1 MNRDTFLLNKNAARR
16 FYRLFWGLALLQSLI
31 AIALMIQTP
40 SAQGVAL
47 LAGVSKARLALMF
60 IILAV
65 SLGFAALLLESWLRP
80 IAWEIRRER
89 LLAYFGRRQIWGSW
103 LVVSAIVSF
112 LGAFYITLLPDIHEP
127 FTQAIVHRL
136 LPLVVWGA
144 GLSLQTFLALL
155 ILRHGR
161 ELFGH
166 HPRGRFF
173 YLLLAFYAVMF
184 WLWSWTAREVIPAES
199 QRLGWNRQG
208 APLVEAQVFLAWLA
222 GLALLLL
229 TTFISDPQRLA
240 LWRERLRWRRI
251 DLWLS
256 LLIWLGAVVA
266 WQAAP
271 ISPNWFLTTP
281 VYPNFEYYPSSDA
294 RAYDTPAQT
303 ALIGEGYTFY
313 GAPYI
318 RRSLLAMYMTVLH
331 LLGGQD
337 YERVVFLQI
346 LVLALIPV
354 MIYRLTRALHNRYSA
369 LMAAALVIFR
379 EANSI
384 RLAGSITTSNAKLLM
399 ADLPATLMALIFIYL
414 VVLWLQNIE
423 EKKHLAL
430 VCGGALGFSMLIRL
444 ETSLFFFPLAVIAA
458 LILWPK
464 RKFGLWFQSG
474 LLAALGILMVI
485 SPWVWRNYRLTGKVF
500 IDHPYFQ
507 IGILFQRFHPNREI
521 LLSSQQEDETPE
533 ESLAT
538 VIPPPTEAAQSV
550 APQTG
555 SIPLP
560 TQPPPPEIPQ
570 ELIER
575 ETNRTLE
582 YIQQNIGRL
591 VGVMIGH
598 TLNSQ
603 LQTFLTL
610 PTTFRG
616 LDSLIAWIGHRSTTR
631 FWAECCA
638 VEKYV
643 RRLPYWRK
651 WDGHFPS
658 QTLLPL
664 VVNLLLIAWGANQA
678 WKRRGWAGVAP
689 IALTITYLTFNG
701 IFRNSGGRY
710 ILPVDW
716 SALVYFSIGLVQV
729 SMDGYAYLTGKTA
742 VEELPFPP
750 DNEQAARKKFSLP
763 RGLAIPLIAVGLL
776 LLGSLVPLVERSFP
790 RRYDEA
796 RIEAMYSA
804 LLASDRIPEQTRQ
817 DLQTYLSNG
826 AVIMAGRALYPRY
839 FPAGVGDNVAK
850 RNPLAPR
857 PYPRMVFFLAG
868 QTSQNMAIPVAGK
881 PARFPNG
888 RDVVMI
894 VCSERDILALALF
907 APDGSLEHVQLR
919 SPFPMQLACPLPEE
933 PADTP

>member
-1 MNRDTFLLNKNAARR
+1 MIEDTFLTDQNAVRR
-16 FYRLFWGLALLQSLI
+16 FYRLLLGLALLQSLA
-31 AIALMIQTP
+31 AIAFMLQAFSEP
-40 SAQGVAL
+40 GVRL
-47 LAGVSKARLALMF
+47 LAGASKARLALMF
-60 IILAV
+60 IVLAA
-65 SLGFAALLLESWLRP
+65 SLGFAALFLESWLRP
-80 IAWEIRRER
+80 TVLERRWKR
-89 LLAYFGRRQIWGSW
+89 LMLYFGRRRVWGCW
-103 LVVSAIVSF
+103 LIGSAFVSLV
-112 LGAFYITLLPDIHEP
+112 GAFYVTLAPDIHEP
-127 FTQAIVHRL
+127 FTQAIINRL

-161 ELFGH
+161 ELLGY

-173 YLLLAFYAVMF
+173 YLLLAFYVVMF
-184 WLWSWTAREVIPAES
+184 GLWSWTAREIIPAEG

-222 GLALLLL
+222 GMAMLLL
-229 TTFISDPQRLA
+229 TSFISDPQRLV

-256 LLIWLGAVVA
+256 LLVWLGAVVA
-266 WQAAP
+266 WQATP
-271 ISPNWFLTTP
+271 TSPNWFLTAP

-331 LLGGQD
+331 LIGGQKYD
-337 YERVVFLQI
+337 RVVFLQI
-346 LVLALIPV
+346 LALALIPV
-354 MIYRLTRALHNRYSA
+354 LIYWLTRALHNRFSA
-369 LMAAALVIFR
+369 LIAAALVIFR

-384 RLAGSITTSNAKLLM
+384 RLASSITTSNAKLLM
-399 ADLPATLMALIFIYL
+399 ADLPATLMALLFTYL
-414 VVLWLQNIE
+414 AVRWLQNI

-430 VCGGALGFSMLIRL
+430 ICGGALGFSMLIRL
-444 ETSLFFFPLAVIAA
+444 ETALFFFPLAVIAA
-458 LILWPK
+458 LTLLPK
-464 RKFGLWFQSG
+464 KKFGLWLQSG
-474 LLAALGILMVI
+474 LLAGLGILMVI

-500 IDHPYFQ
+500 IDHPYFS

-521 LLSSQQEDETPE
+521 LLSSQQGDESPE
-533 ESLAT
+533 EGLAT
-538 VIPPPTEAAQSV
+538 VVPPPTEAVRSAV
-550 APQTG
+550 PQTG
-555 SIPLP
+555 DVPLP
-560 TQPPPPEIPQ
+560 TQAPPPELPL

-575 ETNRTLE
+575 EKNRTFE
-582 YIQQNIGRL
+582 YIRQNIGRL
-591 VGVMIGH
+591 AGVMIGH

-616 LDSLIAWIGHRSTTR
+616 LDSAIAWVGHRSTTK
-631 FWAECCA
+631 FWNECCA
-638 VEKYV
+638 VENYV

-651 WDGHFPS
+651 WDGHFPR

-678 WKRRGWAGVAP
+678 WRRHGWAGVTP
-689 IALTITYLTFNG
+689 IALTVTYLTFNG

-716 SALVYFSIGLVQV
+716 SALIYFSIGLAQV
-729 SMDGYAYLTGKTA
+729 SMDVYAYLTGKA
-742 VEELPFPP
+742 PMEELPLPSGG
-750 DNEQAARKKFSLP
+750 EQAARKSFSLP
-763 RGLAIPLIAVGLL
+763 RGLAMPLIALGLF

-804 LLASDRIPEQTRQ
+804 LIASDQIPEQTRQ
-817 DLQTYLSNG
+817 YLQSYLSNG
-826 AVIMAGRALYPRY
+826 AVVMVGRALYPRY
-839 FPAGVGDNVAK
+839 FPPGVGDEVAK
-850 RNPLAPR
+850 RHPLAPR
-857 PYPRMVFFLAG
+857 PYPRLVFFLAG
-868 QTSQNMAIPVAGK
+868 QTSQNMAIPVTGK

-888 RDVVMI
+888 WDAAMI
-894 VCSERDILALALF
+894 VCPERDILALALF
-907 APDGSLEHVQLR
+907 APDGTLEYVQLR
-919 SPFPMQLACPLPEE
+919 SPFPTQLTCPLPEE
-933 PADTP
+933 PADVP

>member
-1 MNRDTFLLNKNAARR
+1 MIKDTFWADQNSVRW
-16 FYRLFWGLALLQSLI
+16 FYRLYLGLAL
-31 AIALMIQTP
+31 IQ
-40 SAQGVAL
+40 GLVAL
-47 LAGVSKARLALMF
+47 ALLVQMPSSQGDGMLAGMSKARLALLMM
-60 IILAV
+60 ILAA
-65 SLGFAALLLESWLRP
+65 SLGFAWMLLESWLRP
-80 IAWEIRRER
+80 PALERRWER
-89 LLAYFGRRQIWGSW
+89 LLLYFGRRRVWSAW
-103 LVVSAIVSF
+103 LMVSTMVS
-112 LGAFYITLLPDIHEP
+112 LVGAFYVTLLPDIREP
-127 FTQAIVHRL
+127 FTQAIASRL
-136 LPLVVWGA
+136 QPLVVWSA
-144 GLSLQTFLALL
+144 GLGAQTFAALL

-161 ELFGH
+161 ELFGFR
-166 HPRGRFF
+166 PRGRFF

-184 WLWSWTAREVIPAES
+184 WLWSWTAREVIPAEG
-199 QRLGWNRQG
+199 QRLGWNHQG
-208 APLVEAQVFLAWLA
+208 APLVEAQVFFAWLA
-222 GLALLLL
+222 GIALLLL
-229 TTFISDPQRLA
+229 TTFINDPQRLV

-256 LLIWLGAVVA
+256 LLIWLGAVIA
-266 WQAAP
+266 WQATP
-271 ISPNWFLTTP
+271 ISPNWFLTAP

-318 RRSLLAMYMTVLH
+318 RRSLLAMYMTLLH
-331 LLGGQD
+331 LVGGQR
-337 YERVVFLQI
+337 YESVVFLQI
-346 LVLALIPV
+346 LALALIPV
-354 MIYRLTRALHNRYSA
+354 LIYWLTRALHNRYSA
-369 LMAAALVIFR
+369 LMAAGLVIFR
-379 EANSI
+379 EVNSI
-384 RLAGSITTSNAKLLM
+384 RLASSITTSNAKLLM
-399 ADLPATLMALIFIYL
+399 ADLPATLMALLFTYL

-423 EKKHLAL
+423 EKRLAL

-444 ETSLFFFPLAVIAA
+444 ETALFFFPLAVIAA

-464 RKFGLWFQSG
+464 KKFGVWLQSG
-474 LLAALGILMVI
+474 LLAGLGILMVI

-500 IDHPYFQ
+500 IDHPYFS

-521 LLSSQQEDETPE
+521 LLSSQQEDESPE

-538 VIPPPTEAAQSV
+538 VVPQPTVTAQSV
-550 APQTG
+550 VPQA
-555 SIPLP
+555 SDVPLP
-560 TQPPPPEIPQ
+560 TQAPPPELPQ

-575 ETNRTLE
+575 EKNRTFE
-582 YIQQNIGRL
+582 YIRQNIGRL

-603 LQTFLTL
+603 MQTFLTL
-610 PTTFRG
+610 PSTFRG
-616 LDSLIAWIGHRSTTR
+616 LDSAIAWVGHRSATR
-631 FWAECCA
+631 FWTECCA
-638 VEKYV
+638 AENYV

-651 WDGHFPS
+651 WDGYFPS

-678 WKRRGWAGVAP
+678 WRRRGWAGLTP
-689 IALTITYLTFNG
+689 IALTIAYLSFNG

-716 SALVYFSIGLVQV
+716 SALVYFSIGLAQV
-729 SMDGYAYLTGKTA
+729 SMDVYAYLTGKIA
-742 VEELPFPP
+742 VEELPLSSGG
-750 DNEQAARKKFSLP
+750 DRAARTKFSLP
-763 RGLAIPLIAVGLL
+763 RGLAIPLIALGLF

-804 LLASDRIPEQTRQ
+804 LIASDQIPEQTRR

-826 AVIMAGRALYPRY
+826 AVVMAGRALYPRY
-839 FPAGVGDNVAK
+839 FPPGVGDHVAK

-868 QTSQNMAIPVAGK
+868 QISQNMAIPVMGK

-894 VCSERDILALALF
+894 VCPQRDILALALF
-907 APDGSLEHVQLR
+907 APDGALEYVQLR
-919 SPFPMQLACPLPEE
+919 SPFPTQLTCPLPEE
-933 PADTP
+933 PVDAP